1 LQLSHHSKPFNEK
14 TFPIILVCNN
24 VSNAPNVGSL
34 FRTAEAFGV
43 EKILFC
49 GNEIPK
55 GRKMTKT
62 SRSTE
67 KMVEFQENAEI
78 IECIEQLKL
87 EGYKIYAIEITTNS
101 KALKNFIFPK
111 DLPIAFVIGS
121 ENFGVDE
128 DVLSMVDEVIHL
140 EMYGKNSSMNLVQAT
155 SITLYELT
163 KQLS

>member
-1 LQLSHHSKPFNEK
+1 
-14 TFPIILVCNN
+14 
-24 VSNAPNVGSL
+24 
-34 FRTAEAFGV
+34 
-43 EKILFC
+43 
-49 GNEIPK
+49 
-55 GRKMTKT
+55 
-62 SRSTE
+62 
-67 KMVEFQENAEI
+67 MVEFQENAEI

-87 EGYKIYAIEITTNS
+87 EGYKTYAIEITTNS

>member
-1 LQLSHHSKPFNEK
+1 MQHNHYSNPFQEK
-14 TFPIILVCNN
+14 TFPVILVCNN

-43 EKILFC
+43 EKIIFC
-49 GNEIPK
+49 GNKIPK

-67 KMVEFQENAEI
+67 KAVNYQDNLEI
-78 IECIEQLKL
+78 IACIKQLKSN
-87 EGYKIYAIEITTNS
+87 GYKIYAIEITTNS
-101 KALKNFIFPK
+101 KALKNCSFPK
-111 DLPIAFVIGS
+111 SQAIAFVIGS
-121 ENFGVDE
+121 ENFGIDE
-128 DVLSMVDEVIHL
+128 NVLSIVDHIIHV